1 MLENIRGLAVKDA
14 FKRVNEFNRSNKRV
28 KRTLKT
34 LKG

>member
-28 KRTLKT
+28 
-34 LKG
+34 